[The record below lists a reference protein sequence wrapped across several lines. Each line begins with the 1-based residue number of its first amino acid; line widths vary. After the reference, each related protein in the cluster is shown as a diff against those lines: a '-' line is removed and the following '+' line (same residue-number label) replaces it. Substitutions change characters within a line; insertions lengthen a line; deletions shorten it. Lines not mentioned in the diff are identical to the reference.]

1 MQLTPVDDDPFGP
14 VDWSNPRIIS
24 AGTPMQ
30 AFGSTVVQP
39 QAQPPVAAPPPYD
52 FGAGVANELG
62 SGISAAAKGAW
73 NYLTTK
79 HDNPLNY
86 PTQAMGALKLLQEAQ
101 KIPGQTVQPYVD
113 IAHGAYTDN
122 FDELSQGVFGT
133 ALNAVPIGK
142 IAGGLAGM
150 TGLAGKSSIL
160 AAMLTPA
167 SRTWSREAAAT
178 AKDMLASGASAD
190 EIAKATGLAVNAEG
204 KLFGHIPEDN
214 TIWNLDPNK
223 GQQTWG
229 DVYQN
234 PDFTKA
240 YPQLLDKPFEWR
252 YDSNPGNM
260 GTYNTST
267 AKITLNPNGYGSNL
281 VPQHV
286 ETMAHEINHGVQSI
300 SGMQN
305 GANPQNSDLINF
317 AQNLQVGKNDLA
329 QKMSDK
335 LAQEQS
341 DYLSAQL
348 KANPNLS
355 IMQAYANFEKQNP
368 EKFEFL
374 DKLQNLDFNNFRVY
388 QKTAG
393 EAESR
398 GFGEDAKNAYM
409 RQVNS
414 AWEQTLPPNMS
425 DFDKA
430 VMEYQRPY
438 KNVPPQQP
446 VNKIISTPNEIQTG
460 DPRSSA
466 LNLILTGRS
475 PPLNALE
482 LGLTDPKKGID
493 VINSLLS
500 TK

>member
-1 MQLTPVDDDPFGP
+1 MQLTPVDHDPFDS
-14 VDWSNPRIIS
+14 VDYSDPRLVPT
-24 AGTPMQ
+24 GTPMQ
-30 AFGSTVVQP
+30 AYGSTVVHP
-39 QAQPPVAAPPPYD
+39 QAQPPVAAPPPYY

-113 IAHGAYTDN
+113 IVHGAYTNN
-122 FDELSQGVFGT
+122 FEEGGRGIVGA
-133 ALNAVPIGK
+133 ALNEVPF
-142 IAGGLAGM
+142 GGAIKALGGA
-150 TGLAGKSSIL
+150 KL

-190 EIAKATGLAVNAEG
+190 EIAKATGLAFNAEG

-223 GQQTWG
+223 GQKTWS

-234 PDFTKA
+234 PEFTKA
-240 YPQLLDKPFEWR
+240 YPQLLNKPFEWR

-260 GTYNTST
+260 GTYDTST
-267 AKITLNPNGYGSNL
+267 GKITMNPNGYGSSS
-281 VPQHV
+281 VPQYV
-286 ETMAHEINHGVQSI
+286 DIMSHEINHGVQSI

-305 GANPQNSDLINF
+305 GTNTKDPDLIHF
-317 AQNLQVGKNDLA
+317 AQNLQAGKDDLA

-335 LAQEQS
+335 LAQERS

-355 IMQAYANFEKQNP
+355 IMQAFINFEKQNP

-393 EAESR
+393 EAGSR

-425 DFDKA
+425 NFQKS

-460 DPRSSA
+460 DPYSSDI
-466 LNLILTGRS
+466 NLVLTGRS